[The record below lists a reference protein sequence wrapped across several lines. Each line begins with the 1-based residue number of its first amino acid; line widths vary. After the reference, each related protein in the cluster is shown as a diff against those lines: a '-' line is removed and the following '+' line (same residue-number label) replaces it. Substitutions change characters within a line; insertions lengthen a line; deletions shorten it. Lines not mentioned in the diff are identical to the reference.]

1 MNKKERKANQ
11 ALKDA
16 ADYISRIKVTKQE
29 VVSKP
34 IVEIPKP
41 VVETPKPKEKPT
53 YNGERI
59 DSAEIK
65 KLKKG
70 HFFVVVTCSG
80 QCKEVNKRF
89 KSVTKAQE
97 WISKYI

>member
-16 ADYISRIKVTKQE
+16 ADYISRVKIQKQE
-29 VVSKP
+29 VISKP
-34 IVEIPKP
+34 VVAAPKP
-41 VVETPKPKEKPT
+41 VVEAPKPKAKPT

-65 KLKKG
+65 KLEKG
-70 HFFVVVTCSG
+70 HFFVIVTCCG
-80 QCKEVNKRF
+80 QRKEVAKRF

>member
-16 ADYISRIKVTKQE
+16 ADYISRTKVTKQE

-34 IVEIPKP
+34 
-41 VVETPKPKEKPT
+41 VVETPKPKAKPT

-65 KLKKG
+65 KLEKG
-70 HFFVVVTCSG
+70 HFFVVVTCNG
-80 QCKEVNKRF
+80 QRKKVNKRF
-89 KSVTKAQE
+89 KSVTKASE